1 MIIYNIDDRSNSFAV
16 FYDPMH
22 GEITESAYQ
31 VQCYINVR
39 MLNWGVRPSM
49 AGIDDVY
56 LSKQTD
62 GSSCGVFILA
72 WLQEVVRMLT
82 TPGLS
87 VEQMH
92 EAIFDIDIQQGTIPA
107 KRKEFMAMVEASMA

>member
-1 MIIYNIDDRSNSFAV
+1 MIIYNIADRNNSFAV

-22 GEITESAYQ
+22 GEITEAAHQ

-49 AGIDDVY
+49 VDIDDAY

-62 GSSCGVFILA
+62 GSSCGVFVLA
-72 WLQEVVRMLT
+72 WLQEVVRVLST
-82 TPGLS
+82 EGLS
-87 VEQMH
+87 VDQMH
-92 EAIFDIDIQQGTIPA
+92 EAIFDIDVPQDSIPA
-107 KRKEFMAMVEASMA
+107 KRKEFMDMIQASIV